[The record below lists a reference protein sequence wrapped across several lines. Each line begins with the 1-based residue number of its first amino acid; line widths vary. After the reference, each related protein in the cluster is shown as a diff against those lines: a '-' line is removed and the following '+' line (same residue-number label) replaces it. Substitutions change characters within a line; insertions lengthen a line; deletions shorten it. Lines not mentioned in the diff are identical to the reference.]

1 MPGMFRRRA
10 EVYRDQP
17 YEPDVEFYQDAYF
30 TDWGRYRDDIAKG
43 ALIGAAAGLFA
54 GWAMVRFQKL
64 WAFSQ
69 EELSEG
75 QNPSETPKHRQ
86 AAEQEGQQQQAD
98 SDDTTTKLANKIGQ
112 AALDRDLTDRE
123 KEIVGP
129 AVHYSFAALVG
140 AIYGGLAE
148 VTDLTGTG
156 FGTLFGTLLF
166 LGTDEVVVPAL
177 KLSPPPGKV
186 SADKHLYG
194 WISYLIYGA
203 SLEGARR
210 GLLRAAG

>member
-1 MPGMFRRRA
+1 MQGMFRRGT

-17 YEPDVEFYQDAYF
+17 YEQNVEFYQDAYY
-30 TDWGRYRDDIAKG
+30 TDWGRDRDSIAKG

-54 GWAMVRFQKL
+54 GWAMVQFQKL

-69 EELSEG
+69 EELSGRQTE
-75 QNPSETPKHRQ
+75 SETPKHRQ
-86 AAEQEGQQQQAD
+86 AAQQEQPQQEE
-98 SDDTTTKLANKIGQ
+98 SDDATQKLANKISQ
-112 AALDRDLTDRE
+112 ATLDRKLTQRE
-123 KEIVGP
+123 KDVAGP
-129 AVHYSFAALVG
+129 AIHYGFAALAG

-148 VTDLTGTG
+148 VTDVTTSG
-156 FGTLFGTLLF
+156 FGVLFGTLLF
-166 LGTDEVVVPAL
+166 LGADEVVVPAL

-194 WISYLIYGA
+194 WVSHLVYGA

-210 GLLRAAG
+210 GLQRAAG

>member
-1 MPGMFRRRA
+1 MFRRSA

-30 TDWGRYRDDIAKG
+30 TDWGRDRDNIAKG
-43 ALIGAAAGLFA
+43 ALVGAAAGFFA

-64 WAFSQ
+64 WAFGQ
-69 EELSEG
+69 EELNEHQKHSE
-75 QNPSETPKHRQ
+75 NPKHRQ
-86 AAEQEGQQQQAD
+86 ASQQEEPPKAD
-98 SDDTTTKLANKIGQ
+98 SDDATQKLANKISQ
-112 AALDRDLTDRE
+112 ATLDRDLTKRE
-123 KEIVGP
+123 KEIAGP
-129 AVHYSFAALVG
+129 AVHYGFAALAG

-148 VTDLTGTG
+148 VTDLTQTG

-166 LGTDEVVVPAL
+166 LGADEVVIPAL
-177 KLSPPPGKV
+177 KLAPPPGKV

-194 WISYLIYGA
+194 WISHLVYGA

-210 GLLRAAG
+210 GLLRTIG